1 MQLYPSKGDPY
12 VWGLKNLYTMLH
24 IAVSTFKVPMGED
37 SSSLSTKDNVL
48 ADELRLYRRCPSCI
62 RWSHF
67 PIHQCTQNGTHNL
80 TKSLQHFG
88 KSEWNVYIFDPQPSI
103 QIQFS
108 HIVSLKDHA
117 WVLKWHLHSTYSC
130 IPQNISSIGPTISE
144 KIAIK
149 QKKHTDRLTEIIL
162 L

>member
-1 MQLYPSKGDPY
+1 MRNNCSSSLVGLLELLHIIKYWCVHASLERHGCWIFDVY
-12 VWGLKNLYTMLH
+12 LVWGLKNLYTMLH

-88 KSEWNVYIFDPQPSI
+88 KSAWNVYINWSI
-103 QIQFS
+103 YE
-108 HIVSLKDHA
+108 LN
-117 WVLKWHLHSTYSC
+117 ST
-130 IPQNISSIGPTISE
+130 
-144 KIAIK
+144 
-149 QKKHTDRLTEIIL
+149 
-162 L
+162 